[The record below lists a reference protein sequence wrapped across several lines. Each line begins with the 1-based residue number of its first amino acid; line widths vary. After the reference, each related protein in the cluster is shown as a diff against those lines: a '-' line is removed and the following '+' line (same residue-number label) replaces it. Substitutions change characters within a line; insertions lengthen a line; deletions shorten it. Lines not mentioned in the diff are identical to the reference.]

1 MVKKVRSQPAP
12 IAQLKNG
19 KKETTSEAPRLPRQR
34 AFVVQ
39 FEGQIEETPRRFS
52 GRVEHVVSG
61 QTVRFGSQ
69 KELLDFFQQVLQAQD
84 DA

>member
-1 MVKKVRSQPAP
+1 MKKLLPQSAP

-19 KKETTSEAPRLPRQR
+19 KKETTSEAPHLPRQR

-39 FEGQIEETPRRFS
+39 FEGQMEVSQKRFR
-52 GRVEHVVSG
+52 GRAEHIVSG
-61 QTVRFGSQ
+61 QIVRFGSQ
-69 KELLDFFQQVLQAQD
+69 KELLYFFQQVLQVQD